1 MKYDPWGQLDNWEIN
16 PIIRILARETA
27 RKLGPREQEGT
38 CQPERPLYVWSRT
51 LKATTTQSM
60 KLSHRNSSLREREP
74 KDWKDWHS
82 KVWVRRQST
91 TDQQPKSG
99 NIGMWEKRKS
109 SSHVKNHGEQEKEN
123 SSGPI
128 NMCENTDR
136 TMLQD
141 DHKCHPVIPMMQPSK
156 VDAECSAKNA
166 DWKTTSNKPTLEW

>member
-1 MKYDPWGQLDNWEIN
+1 MRAIGQLGNKY

-38 CQPERPLYVWSRT
+38 RQPERPLHVWSRT
-51 LKATTTQSM
+51 LNATTAQSM

-99 NIGMWEKRKS
+99 DIGMWEERKS
-109 SSHVKNHGEQEKEN
+109 SSHVKNHGEQEIKN
-123 SSGPI
+123 SSSPI
-128 NMCENTDR
+128 NVWEYRWDNVTRWPQVSSSD
-136 TMLQD
+136 TN
-141 DHKCHPVIPMMQPSK
+141 
-156 VDAECSAKNA
+156 DAAQQGGCRMVRKECGLKNYIQ
-166 DWKTTSNKPTLEW
+166 

>member
-1 MKYDPWGQLDNWEIN
+1 MWAIGQLGNKY
-16 PIIRILARETA
+16 PTIRILARETA

-38 CQPERPLYVWSRT
+38 CQPERPLHVWSRT
-51 LKATTTQSM
+51 LKATTAQSM

-99 NIGMWEKRKS
+99 DIGMWEKRKFLACEES
-109 SSHVKNHGEQEKEN
+109 WRTGDKKIQAAPS
-123 SSGPI
+123 
-128 NMCENTDR
+128 MCENRDG

-141 DHKCHPVIPMMQPSK
+141 DRKCHPVIQPTK
-156 VDAECSAKNA
+156 VHAEWSVKNVE
-166 DWKTTSNKPTLEW
+166 WKTTFNKPTLEW